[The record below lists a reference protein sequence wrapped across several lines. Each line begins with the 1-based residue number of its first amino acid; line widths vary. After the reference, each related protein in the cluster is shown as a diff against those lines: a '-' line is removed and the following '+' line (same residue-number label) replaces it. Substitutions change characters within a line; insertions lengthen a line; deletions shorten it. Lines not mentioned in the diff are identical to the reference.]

1 MEDESV
7 TDFFKSLYRYSR
19 KDFIQ
24 NLLFMIISGITGGVG
39 ILMLIPLLSLIG
51 ILDGGNASIEWVRRQ
66 AGFLEVLPEAA
77 KLPVILCAYVILI
90 VAQSFFSRRMLLL
103 NTRIIQGYVEY
114 LRVRLFEKTVNVEW
128 SVMISKNKSDI
139 SNMFAVE
146 INRISS
152 GGVLLLRL
160 ISDAIVFSV
169 HLAIAF
175 FISSPL
181 TVFVMICGVVL
192 AFLMRSTLRD
202 SKSVGS
208 KIHETNK
215 RLLFEITEQLNG
227 VKEVKSYGI
236 EDRQASKFNE
246 ICSKIKENLIRHT
259 RLQARPQLLYSIAA
273 AVIVSLVFYLMA
285 TFFGIEPA
293 SMIIILYVFSRTWP
307 IFTKTQSNLQS
318 IMVAI
323 PSFESYGR
331 LIDDFSRR
339 EEEPRG
345 VVTAGE
351 DTAAEEIR
359 LRRQIRFDRVCFSY
373 RTEEDS
379 FHLKDVSFEIPVNRT
394 TVLVG
399 RSGAGKSTIVD
410 LLLMFL
416 KPQGGRILA
425 DDIELTPVLEKQWRR
440 RISYVPQDAYL
451 LNGTIRDNLLH
462 FNPSASDPEIREAL
476 ETAAAM
482 DFINKLPESLNT
494 HIGDRG
500 IRLSG
505 GEKQRIVLAR
515 ALLRHPDILVLDEAT
530 SSLDSHNEFFIRQAI
545 ANLRGKMT
553 IVIIAHR
560 LTTVRNAD
568 HVLVI
573 DDGQVVESGSYDE
586 LSSREGGR
594 FYEMIEF
601 AK

>member
-1 MEDESV
+1 MV
-7 TDFFKSLYRYSR
+7 V
-19 KDFIQ
+19 
-24 NLLFMIISGITGGVG
+24 SGITGGIG

-51 ILDGGNASIEWVRRQ
+51 ILDGGNGSIEWVRQQ
-66 AGFLEVLPEAA
+66 AGFLDALPATA
-77 KLPVILCAYVILI
+77 RLPVILLTYVLLI
-90 VAQSFFSRRMLLL
+90 IAQSLFSRRMSLL

-152 GGVLLLRL
+152 GGVLFLRL
-160 ISDAIVFSV
+160 ISDVIVFLV
-169 HLAIAF
+169 HLTIAF
-175 FISSPL
+175 FISPPL
-181 TVFVMICGVVL
+181 TVFVMICGL
-192 AFLMRSTLRD
+192 ALALLMRSTLRD

-236 EDRQASKFNE
+236 EDRQLNKFAE
-246 ICSKIKENLIRHT
+246 VCSKIKDNLIRHT
-259 RLQARPQLLYSIAA
+259 KLQSRPQLLYSIAA
-273 AVIVSLVFYLMA
+273 ALIISLVFYLMVS
-285 TFFGIEPA
+285 FFGIEPA

-307 IFTKTQSNLQS
+307 IFMKTQSNLQS
-318 IMVAI
+318 ILVAV
-323 PSFESYGR
+323 PSFDAYGR
-331 LIDDFSRR
+331 LIDDFSKR
-339 EEEPRG
+339 EEKRDEG
-345 VVTAGE
+345 VDAQEAVTS
-351 DTAAEEIR
+351 EETR
-359 LRRQIRFDRVCFSY
+359 LRRYIRFDRVCFTY
-373 RTEEDS
+373 RSEKES
-379 FHLKDVSFEIPVNRT
+379 FRLKDVSFDIPAKQT

-410 LLLMFL
+410 LLLLFL
-416 KPQGGRILA
+416 KPHNGRILV
-425 DDIELTPVLEKQWRR
+425 DDTELTFASEQAWRR
-440 RISYVPQDAYL
+440 RIAYVPQDAFL

-462 FNPSASDPEIREAL
+462 FNPSASDTEIQKAI
-476 ETAAAM
+476 ETAAASE
-482 DFINKLPESLNT
+482 FIAKLPDGLET
-494 HIGDRG
+494 YIGDRG

-505 GEKQRIVLAR
+505 GEKQRVVLAR

-530 SSLDSHNEFFIRQAI
+530 SSLDSQNEFLIRQAI

-553 IVIIAHR
+553 IIIIAHR

-568 HVLVI
+568 NVLVI
-573 DDGQVVESGSYDE
+573 EDGQVVESGSYDD
-586 LSSREGGR
+586 LSTREGGR
-594 FYEMIEF
+594 FFEMIEF

>member
-1 MEDESV
+1 MV
-7 TDFFKSLYRYSR
+7 V
-19 KDFIQ
+19 
-24 NLLFMIISGITGGVG
+24 SGITGGIG

-51 ILDGGNASIEWVRRQ
+51 ILDGGNGSIEWVRQQ
-66 AGFLEVLPEAA
+66 AGFLDALPATA
-77 KLPVILCAYVILI
+77 RLPVILLTYVLLI
-90 VAQSFFSRRMLLL
+90 IAQSLFSRRMSLL

-152 GGVLLLRL
+152 GGVLFLRL
-160 ISDAIVFSV
+160 ISDVIVFLV
-169 HLAIAF
+169 HLTIAF
-175 FISSPL
+175 FISPPL
-181 TVFVMICGVVL
+181 TVFVMICGL
-192 AFLMRSTLRD
+192 ALALLMRSTLRD

-236 EDRQASKFNE
+236 EDRQLNKFAE
-246 ICSKIKENLIRHT
+246 VCSKIKDNLIRHT
-259 RLQARPQLLYSIAA
+259 KLQSRPQLLYSIAA
-273 AVIVSLVFYLMA
+273 ALIISLVFYLMVS
-285 TFFGIEPA
+285 FFGIEPA

-307 IFTKTQSNLQS
+307 IFMKTQSNLQS
-318 IMVAI
+318 ILVAV
-323 PSFESYGR
+323 PSFDAYGR
-331 LIDDFSRR
+331 LIDDFSKR
-339 EEEPRG
+339 EEKRDEG
-345 VVTAGE
+345 VDAQEAVTS
-351 DTAAEEIR
+351 EEVR
-359 LRRQIRFDRVCFSY
+359 LRRYIRFDRVCFTY
-373 RTEEDS
+373 RSEKES
-379 FHLKDVSFEIPVNRT
+379 FRLKDVSFDIPAKQT

-410 LLLMFL
+410 LLLLFL
-416 KPQGGRILA
+416 KPHNGRILV
-425 DDIELTPVLEKQWRR
+425 DDTELTFASEQAWRR
-440 RISYVPQDAYL
+440 RIAYVPQDAFL

-462 FNPSASDPEIREAL
+462 FNPSASDTEIQKAI
-476 ETAAAM
+476 ETAAASE
-482 DFINKLPESLNT
+482 FIAKLPDGLET
-494 HIGDRG
+494 YIGDRG

-505 GEKQRIVLAR
+505 GEKQRVVLAR

-530 SSLDSHNEFFIRQAI
+530 SSLDSQNEFLIRQAI

-553 IVIIAHR
+553 IIIIAHR

-568 HVLVI
+568 NVLVI
-573 DDGQVVESGSYDE
+573 EDGQVVESGSYDD
-586 LSSREGGR
+586 LSTREGGR
-594 FYEMIEF
+594 FFEMIEF

>member
-1 MEDESV
+1 VS
-7 TDFFKSLYRYSR
+7 DFFRSLYRYSR
-19 KDFIQ
+19 KDFTQ
-24 NLLFMIISGITGGVG
+24 NLLFMVVSGITGGIG

-51 ILDGGNASIEWVRRQ
+51 ILDGGNGSIEWVRQQ
-66 AGFLEVLPEAA
+66 AGFLDALPATA
-77 KLPVILCAYVILI
+77 RLPVILLTYVLLI
-90 VAQSFFSRRMLLL
+90 IAQSLFSRRMSLL

-152 GGVLLLRL
+152 GGVLFLRL
-160 ISDAIVFSV
+160 ISDVIVFLV
-169 HLAIAF
+169 HLTIAF
-175 FISSPL
+175 FISPPL
-181 TVFVMICGVVL
+181 TVFVMICGL
-192 AFLMRSTLRD
+192 ALALLMRSTLRD

-236 EDRQASKFNE
+236 EDRQLKKFAE
-246 ICSKIKENLIRHT
+246 VCSKIKDNLIRHT
-259 RLQARPQLLYSIAA
+259 KLQSRPQLLYSIAA
-273 AVIVSLVFYLMA
+273 ALIISLVFYLMVS
-285 TFFGIEPA
+285 FFGIEPA

-307 IFTKTQSNLQS
+307 IFMKTQSNLQS
-318 IMVAI
+318 ILVAV
-323 PSFESYGR
+323 PSYEAYGR
-331 LIDDFSRR
+331 LIDDFSKR
-339 EEEPRG
+339 EGKRDEGVDVQEAVTSEE
-345 VVTAGE
+345 V
-351 DTAAEEIR
+351 R
-359 LRRQIRFDRVCFSY
+359 LRRYIRFDRVCFSY
-373 RTEEDS
+373 RSEEES
-379 FHLKDVSFEIPVNRT
+379 FRLKDVSFDIPAKQT

-410 LLLMFL
+410 LLLLFL
-416 KPQGGRILA
+416 KPHNGRILV
-425 DDIELTPVLEKQWRR
+425 DDTELTFASEQAWRR
-440 RISYVPQDAYL
+440 RIAYVPQDAFL

-462 FNPSASDPEIREAL
+462 FNPSASDTEILKAI
-476 ETAAAM
+476 ETAAASE
-482 DFINKLPESLNT
+482 FIAKLPDGLET
-494 HIGDRG
+494 YIGDRG

-505 GEKQRIVLAR
+505 GEKQRVVLAR

-530 SSLDSHNEFFIRQAI
+530 SSLDSQNEFLIRQAI

-553 IVIIAHR
+553 IIIIAHR

-568 HVLVI
+568 NVLVI
-573 DDGQVVESGSYDE
+573 EDGQVVESGSYDD
-586 LSSREGGR
+586 LSTREGGR
-594 FYEMIEF
+594 FFEMIEF

>member
-1 MEDESV
+1 MV
-7 TDFFKSLYRYSR
+7 V
-19 KDFIQ
+19 
-24 NLLFMIISGITGGVG
+24 SGITGGIG

-51 ILDGGNASIEWVRRQ
+51 ILDGGNGSIEWVRQQ
-66 AGFLEVLPEAA
+66 AGFLDALPATA
-77 KLPVILCAYVILI
+77 RLPVILLTYVLLI
-90 VAQSFFSRRMLLL
+90 IAQSLFSRRMSLL

-152 GGVLLLRL
+152 GGVLFLRL
-160 ISDAIVFSV
+160 ISDVIVFLV
-169 HLAIAF
+169 HLTIAF
-175 FISSPL
+175 FISPPL
-181 TVFVMICGVVL
+181 TVFVMICGL
-192 AFLMRSTLRD
+192 ALALLMRSTLRD

-236 EDRQASKFNE
+236 EDRQLNKFAE
-246 ICSKIKENLIRHT
+246 VCSKIKDNLIRHT
-259 RLQARPQLLYSIAA
+259 KLQSRPQLLYSIAA
-273 AVIVSLVFYLMA
+273 ALIISLVFYLMVS
-285 TFFGIEPA
+285 FFGIEPA

-307 IFTKTQSNLQS
+307 IFMKTQSNLQS
-318 IMVAI
+318 ILVAV
-323 PSFESYGR
+323 PSFDAYGR
-331 LIDDFSRR
+331 LIDDFSKR
-339 EEEPRG
+339 EEKRDEG
-345 VVTAGE
+345 VDAQEAVTS
-351 DTAAEEIR
+351 EEIR
-359 LRRQIRFDRVCFSY
+359 LRRYIRFDRVCFTY
-373 RTEEDS
+373 RSEKES
-379 FHLKDVSFEIPVNRT
+379 FRLKDVSFDIPAKQT

-410 LLLMFL
+410 LLLLFL
-416 KPQGGRILA
+416 KPHNGRILV
-425 DDIELTPVLEKQWRR
+425 DDTELTFASEQAWRR
-440 RISYVPQDAYL
+440 RIAYVPQDAFL

-462 FNPSASDPEIREAL
+462 FNPSASDTEIQKAI
-476 ETAAAM
+476 ETAAASE
-482 DFINKLPESLNT
+482 FIAKLPDGLET
-494 HIGDRG
+494 YIGDRG

-505 GEKQRIVLAR
+505 GEKQRVVLAR

-530 SSLDSHNEFFIRQAI
+530 SSLDSQNEFLIRQAI

-553 IVIIAHR
+553 IIIIAHR

-568 HVLVI
+568 NVLVI
-573 DDGQVVESGSYDE
+573 EDGQVVESGSYDD
-586 LSSREGGR
+586 LSTREGGR
-594 FYEMIEF
+594 FFEMIEF

>member
-1 MEDESV
+1 MS
-7 TDFFKSLYRYSR
+7 DFFRSLYRYSR
-19 KDFIQ
+19 KDFTQ
-24 NLLFMIISGITGGVG
+24 NLLFMVVSGITGGIG

-51 ILDGGNASIEWVRRQ
+51 ILDGGNGSIEWVRQQ
-66 AGFLEVLPEAA
+66 AGFLDALPATA
-77 KLPVILCAYVILI
+77 RLPVILLTYVLLI
-90 VAQSFFSRRMLLL
+90 IAQSLFSRRMSLL

-152 GGVLLLRL
+152 GGVLFLRL
-160 ISDAIVFSV
+160 ISDVIVFLV
-169 HLAIAF
+169 HLTIAF
-175 FISSPL
+175 FISPPL
-181 TVFVMICGVVL
+181 TVFVMICGL
-192 AFLMRSTLRD
+192 ALALLMRSTLRD

-236 EDRQASKFNE
+236 EDRQLNKFAE
-246 ICSKIKENLIRHT
+246 VCSKIKDNLIRHT
-259 RLQARPQLLYSIAA
+259 KLQSRPQLLYSIAA
-273 AVIVSLVFYLMA
+273 ALIISLVFYLMVS
-285 TFFGIEPA
+285 FFGIEPA

-307 IFTKTQSNLQS
+307 IFMKTQSNLQS
-318 IMVAI
+318 ILVAV
-323 PSFESYGR
+323 PSFDAYGR
-331 LIDDFSRR
+331 LIDDFSKR
-339 EEEPRG
+339 EEKRDEG
-345 VVTAGE
+345 VDAQEAVTS
-351 DTAAEEIR
+351 EEIR
-359 LRRQIRFDRVCFSY
+359 LRRYIRFDRVCFTY
-373 RTEEDS
+373 RSEKES
-379 FHLKDVSFEIPVNRT
+379 FRLKDVSFDIPAKQT

-410 LLLMFL
+410 LLLLFL
-416 KPQGGRILA
+416 KPHNGRILV
-425 DDIELTPVLEKQWRR
+425 DDTELTFASEQAWRR
-440 RISYVPQDAYL
+440 RIAYVPQDAFL

-462 FNPSASDPEIREAL
+462 FNPSASDTETQKAI
-476 ETAAAM
+476 ETAAASE
-482 DFINKLPESLNT
+482 FIAKLPDGLET
-494 HIGDRG
+494 YIGDRG

-505 GEKQRIVLAR
+505 GEKQRVVLAR

-530 SSLDSHNEFFIRQAI
+530 SSLDSQNEFLIRQAI

-553 IVIIAHR
+553 IIIIAHR

-568 HVLVI
+568 NVLVI
-573 DDGQVVESGSYDE
+573 EDGQVVESGSYDD
-586 LSSREGGR
+586 LSTREGGR
-594 FYEMIEF
+594 FFEMIEF

>member
-1 MEDESV
+1 MS
-7 TDFFKSLYRYSR
+7 DFFRSLYRYSR
-19 KDFIQ
+19 KDFTQ
-24 NLLFMIISGITGGVG
+24 NLLFMVVSGITGGIG

-51 ILDGGNASIEWVRRQ
+51 ILDGGNGSIEWVRQQ
-66 AGFLEVLPEAA
+66 AGFLDALPATA
-77 KLPVILCAYVILI
+77 RLPVILLTYVLLI
-90 VAQSFFSRRMLLL
+90 IAQSLFSRRMSLL

-152 GGVLLLRL
+152 GGVLFLRL
-160 ISDAIVFSV
+160 ISDVIVFLV
-169 HLAIAF
+169 HLTIAF
-175 FISSPL
+175 FISPPL
-181 TVFVMICGVVL
+181 TVFVMICGL
-192 AFLMRSTLRD
+192 ALALLMRSTLRD

-236 EDRQASKFNE
+236 EDRQLNKFAE
-246 ICSKIKENLIRHT
+246 VCSKIKDNLIRHT
-259 RLQARPQLLYSIAA
+259 KLQSRPQLLYSIAA
-273 AVIVSLVFYLMA
+273 ALIISLVFYLMVS
-285 TFFGIEPA
+285 FFGIEPA

-307 IFTKTQSNLQS
+307 IFMKTQSNLQS
-318 IMVAI
+318 ILVAV
-323 PSFESYGR
+323 PSFDAYGR
-331 LIDDFSRR
+331 LIDDFSKR
-339 EEEPRG
+339 EEKRDEG
-345 VVTAGE
+345 VDAQEAVTS
-351 DTAAEEIR
+351 EEIR
-359 LRRQIRFDRVCFSY
+359 LRRYIRFDRVCFTY
-373 RTEEDS
+373 RSEKES
-379 FHLKDVSFEIPVNRT
+379 FRLKDVSFDIPAKQT

-410 LLLMFL
+410 LLLLFL
-416 KPQGGRILA
+416 KPHNGRILV
-425 DDIELTPVLEKQWRR
+425 DDTELTFASEQAWRR
-440 RISYVPQDAYL
+440 RIAYVPQDAFL

-462 FNPSASDPEIREAL
+462 FNPSASDTEIQKAI
-476 ETAAAM
+476 ETAAASE
-482 DFINKLPESLNT
+482 FIAKLPDGLET
-494 HIGDRG
+494 YIGDRG

-505 GEKQRIVLAR
+505 GEKQRVVLAR

-530 SSLDSHNEFFIRQAI
+530 SSLDSQNEFLIRQAI

-553 IVIIAHR
+553 IIIIAHR

-568 HVLVI
+568 NVLVI
-573 DDGQVVESGSYDE
+573 EDGQVVESGSYDD
-586 LSSREGGR
+586 LSTREGGR
-594 FYEMIEF
+594 FFEMIEF

>member
-1 MEDESV
+1 MS
-7 TDFFKSLYRYSR
+7 DFFRSLYRYSR
-19 KDFIQ
+19 KDFTQ
-24 NLLFMIISGITGGVG
+24 NLLFMVVSGITGGIG

-51 ILDGGNASIEWVRRQ
+51 ILDGGNASIEWVRQR
-66 AGFLEVLPEAA
+66 AGFLDALPAA
-77 KLPVILCAYVILI
+77 ARLPVILLTYVLLI
-90 VAQSFFSRRMLLL
+90 IAQSLFSRRMSLL

-152 GGVLLLRL
+152 GGVLFLRL
-160 ISDAIVFSV
+160 ISDVIVFLV
-169 HLAIAF
+169 HLTIAF
-175 FISSPL
+175 FISPPL
-181 TVFVMICGVVL
+181 TVFVIICGL
-192 AFLMRSTLRD
+192 ALALLMRSTLRD

-236 EDRQASKFNE
+236 EDRQLNKFAE
-246 ICSKIKENLIRHT
+246 VCSKIKDNLIRHT
-259 RLQARPQLLYSIAA
+259 KLQSRPQLLYSIAA
-273 AVIVSLVFYLMA
+273 ALIISLVFYLMVS
-285 TFFGIEPA
+285 FFGIEPA

-307 IFTKTQSNLQS
+307 IFMKTQSNLQS
-318 IMVAI
+318 ILVAV
-323 PSFESYGR
+323 PSYEAYGR
-331 LIDDFSRR
+331 LIDDFSKR
-339 EEEPRG
+339 EEKRDEG
-345 VVTAGE
+345 VDAQETVTS
-351 DTAAEEIR
+351 EEVR
-359 LRRQIRFDRVCFSY
+359 LRRYIRFDSVCFSY
-373 RTEEDS
+373 RSEEES
-379 FHLKDVSFEIPVNRT
+379 FRLKDVSFDIPAKQT

-410 LLLMFL
+410 LLLLFL
-416 KPQGGRILA
+416 KPHNGRILV
-425 DDIELTPVLEKQWRR
+425 DDTELTFASEQTWRR
-440 RISYVPQDAYL
+440 RIAYVPQDAFL

-462 FNPSASDPEIREAL
+462 FNPSASDTEIQKAI
-476 ETAAAM
+476 ETAAASE
-482 DFINKLPESLNT
+482 FIAKLPDGLET
-494 HIGDRG
+494 YIGDRG

-505 GEKQRIVLAR
+505 GEKQRVVLAR

-530 SSLDSHNEFFIRQAI
+530 SSLDSQNEFLIRQAI

-553 IVIIAHR
+553 IIIIAHR

-568 HVLVI
+568 NVLVI
-573 DDGQVVESGSYDE
+573 EDGQVVESGSYDD
-586 LSSREGGR
+586 LSTREGGR
-594 FYEMIEF
+594 FFEMIEF